1 MRRLFLSIFLIQ
13 ALPSFAQDVSKDTK
27 LGAEAAVQ
35 VELEMGLYD
44 HDSLYKLVNEVGTK
58 LVSRLSKN
66 QFDFQFFLV
75 DSAEPNAF
83 ALPGGY
89 VYVTRGILPLVQT
102 EDELAGIMAHEII
115 HVTERHSIKQMKKGV
130 VSSILKVPGNIINAV
145 TGTQLG
151 NVLNAPINFSEK
163 AFIAQYSQKHEK
175 DADLFGIQ
183 LAASAGYQTDALANA
198 LETLSEEV
206 EVLTGEKE
214 KQNYFSDHPY
224 TPTRVTSIRSA
235 ASRYAPVSSAPVAS
249 SNEIFLNKFEGLV
262 FGHNPQQGV
271 FRDTLFLHPDL
282 RLAWIIPSKWTAV
295 NQPNVVAA
303 YSEKGDGMV
312 SMRLAGSGQSL
323 DEMLA
328 TIREKIKEN
337 EKAGKIKID
346 FMGDTV
352 INRLPS
358 HLFRIKSR
366 ESNNE
371 VLMNLALVPYRDVVL
386 QFVGVSTSKLGKLMS
401 HSLTSFREAR
411 DEEVASLDIYR
422 ISLIAAKGGETLGSI
437 SSRAENKLNNEMT
450 AIINKLSPD
459 EKLKEG
465 EVVKVVKASPYLS
478 SLR

>member
-1 MRRLFLSIFLIQ
+1 MRQLLLSIILIQ
-13 ALPSFAQDVSKDTK
+13 ALPSFAQDVSKDKK
-27 LGAEAAVQ
+27 LGAEAALQ

-44 HDSLYKLVNEVGTK
+44 HDSLYKLVNEVGNK

-151 NVLNAPINFSEK
+151 NVLNAPINLSQK

-198 LETLSEEV
+198 LETLSKEV
-206 EVLTGEKE
+206 EVLTGEEE

-224 TPTRVTSIRSA
+224 TPTRVTSIRAA
-235 ASRYAPVSSAPVAS
+235 ASRYAPVSSSPVAS
-249 SNEIFLNKFEGLV
+249 SNKIFLKKFEGLV

-271 FRDTLFLHPDL
+271 FRDSLFIHPDL
-282 RLAWIIPSKWTAV
+282 KLGWIIPSNWTAV
-295 NQPNVVAA
+295 NQPSVVAA
-303 YSEKGDGMV
+303 YSEKGDGIV
-312 SMRLAGSGQSL
+312 SMRLAGSAQSL

-328 TIREKIKEN
+328 AIREKIEEN

-346 FMGDTV
+346 FAGDTL
-352 INRLPS
+352 INEFPS
-358 HLFRIKSR
+358 HLIKIGSK
-366 ESNNE
+366 ENNNE
-371 VLMNLALVPYRDVVL
+371 VLMDLVLVEYQDVVL
-386 QFVGVSTSKLGKLMS
+386 QFVGMSTSELGNLMS
-401 HSLTSFREAR
+401 QSLTSFRKTK
-411 DEEVASLDIYR
+411 DEEVASLNIYR
-422 ISLIAAKGGETLGSI
+422 ISLITAQGGETLGSL
-437 SSRAENKLNNEMT
+437 SSRAENKLNDEMT
-450 AIINKLSPD
+450 AIINNLSPD
-459 EKLKEG
+459 EKLKAG
-465 EVVKVVKASPYLS
+465 EVVKVVKASPYLH
-478 SLR
+478 